1 MTRVTTFASSALA
14 LTLTL
19 ACATGC
25 DKAADDQ
32 NKANAAQAEADQKI
46 AAAKKEASEKSNN
59 AQAEADKKI
68 ATAEGDFGKR
78 REDYRHKVQTDL
90 IDVDKKIDILEAKSK
105 TATGKAK
112 VDLDANLAAIRTR
125 RTAFA
130 QDMKGVDTATA
141 LTWAD
146 MKTRVDKSWTDL
158 KALVDKAS

>member
-32 NKANAAQAEADQKI
+32 NKANAAQAEAD
-46 AAAKKEASEKSNN
+46 
-59 AQAEADKKI
+59 KKI

-90 IDVDKKIDILEAKSK
+90 IDLDKKIDILEAKSK

-141 LTWAD
+141 LTWDD